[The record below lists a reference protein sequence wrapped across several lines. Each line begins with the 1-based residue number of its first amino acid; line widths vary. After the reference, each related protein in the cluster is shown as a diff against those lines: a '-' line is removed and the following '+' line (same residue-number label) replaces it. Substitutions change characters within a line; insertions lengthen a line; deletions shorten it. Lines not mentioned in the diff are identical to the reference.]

1 VHNEHS
7 SHVPLVVDH
16 SRRFEDAARSPRLRR
31 HDRVSLSRGLEEQEA
46 GGVDGEEPGVEGESE
61 DGKRRRVLEL
71 DTRVQQCIGGVD
83 ATVQGSNVARL
94 VAGVDDLDG
103 VRGVEVQRTCSGRGW
118 RHWDAR

>member
-1 VHNEHS
+1 M
-7 SHVPLVVDH
+7 
-16 SRRFEDAARSPRLRR
+16 
-31 HDRVSLSRGLEEQEA
+31 
-46 GGVDGEEPGVEGESE
+46 DGEEPGVEGESE

-103 VRGVEVQRTCSGRGW
+103 VRGVEVQRTRSGRGW
-118 RHWDAR
+118 RHGDAR